1 MNVNAAA
8 PYRPAGP
15 LNIATALQPYDGPWN
30 ARLAAHLL
38 RRAGF
43 GGTPEDIARN
53 AAMPAASAVD
63 ALIHYSK
70 DNSLPGAPD
79 KLDDGYAQQRNLF
92 RAAGRAAGGID
103 DASLT
108 MQKMEVQKLR
118 QATNISM
125 LRWWTE
131 RMIKTQAPLQEKM
144 TLFWHGHFASSALQ
158 KGITPKEAVDQN
170 WLFRNNA
177 LGNVREMTHLVS
189 KDPAMLKYLDNARSN
204 KEHPNENYARE
215 LMELFTLGIGNY
227 TESDIRE
234 SARAFTGYTIL
245 GPLRGGGFYFNAKDH
260 DYGMKTFLN
269 ARGELTGDDVVEIIF
284 KQPAAP
290 RWFAKKLLNFFVYN
304 DPEPELIEAFA
315 QVLLKNDFQISP
327 SMSTLLRSN
336 VFFSDR
342 AYRSLVKSPVEF
354 VVGTHQLFDI
364 AEVTPESL
372 GALNRMGQVPFHP
385 PSVKGWDGGA
395 TWLNSQTVLA
405 RENFVNYLVTSQMM
419 TKSSN
424 WLMAGPPPSSKDAT
438 EKLIGTILHGDASP
452 ASAAKLQAYLDGGD
466 ASANAMLSGEN
477 YEERMRGAA
486 YLTMAMPAYQLN

>member
-8 PYRPAGP
+8 PFRPAGP

-30 ARLAAHLL
+30 VRLAAHLL

-43 GGTPEDIARN
+43 GGTPDDIAK
-53 AAMPAASAVD
+53 AAGLTAGTAVD
-63 ALIHYSK
+63 ALVHYSK
-70 DNSLPGAPD
+70 DNNLPGAPSQ
-79 KLDDGYAQQRNLF
+79 LDDGYAQQRELL
-92 RAAGRAAGGID
+92 RKAGRAAGGID
-103 DASLT
+103 DASLQ
-108 MQKMEVQKLR
+108 MEKKQLGKMR
-118 QATNISM
+118 QETNVSM
-125 LRWWTE
+125 VSWWTE
-131 RMIKTQAPLQEKM
+131 RMIRTQAPLQEKM

-158 KGITPKEAVDQN
+158 KGITPREAVDQN

-177 LGNVREMTHLVS
+177 LGNVREMTHMIS

-204 KEHPNENYARE
+204 KDHPNENYARE

-227 TESDIRE
+227 TEQDIRE

-245 GPLRGGGFYFNAKDH
+245 GPLRGGGFYFNGRDH
-260 DYGMKTFLN
+260 DDGMKTFLN
-269 ARGELTGDDVVEIIF
+269 ARGALTGDDVVEIIF

-290 RWFAKKLLNFFVYN
+290 RWFAQKLLNFFVYN
-304 DPEPELIEAFA
+304 DPEPELIDAFA
-315 QVLLKNDFQISP
+315 QVILKNDFQMSP
-327 SMSTLLRSN
+327 SVSTLLRSK

-342 AYRSLVKSPVEF
+342 AYRALVKSPVEF
-354 VVGTHQLFDI
+354 VVGTHQLFSIKD
-364 AEVTPESL
+364 VTPESV

-405 RENFVNYLVTSQMM
+405 RENFVNALVTSKLMM
-419 TKSSN
+419 QSSN
-424 WLMAGPPPSSKDAT
+424 WLMSGPPPGAREACD
-438 EKLIGTILHGDASP
+438 KLIGTILHGDASP
-452 ASAAKLQAYLDGGD
+452 ASATKLQAYLDGGD
-466 ASANAMLSGEN
+466 VSANAMLSGEN

>member
-1 MNVNAAA
+1 MNLNTAS
-8 PYRPAGP
+8 PYRPAGQ

-30 ARLAAHLL
+30 VRLAAHLL

-43 GGTPEDIARN
+43 GGTPEDIAR
-53 AAMPAASAVD
+53 AASAPVGGAVD
-63 ALIHYSK
+63 ALIHYPK
-70 DNSLPGAPD
+70 DSGLPGAPD
-79 KLDDGYAQQRNLF
+79 KLDDGYAEQRNLL
-92 RAAGRAAGGID
+92 RAAGRAPNGID
-103 DASLT
+103 DAGLQ
-108 MQKMEVQKLR
+108 MQKMAVQKLR
-118 QATNISM
+118 QETNISM

-131 RMIKTQAPLQEKM
+131 RMVKTNAPLQEKM

-170 WLFRNNA
+170 WLFRDNA
-177 LGNVREMTHLVS
+177 LGNVREMTHKVS

-227 TESDIRE
+227 TEQDIRE

-245 GPLRGGGFYFNAKDH
+245 GPARGGGFYFNARDH

-315 QVLLKNDFQISP
+315 QVILKNDFQMTP
-327 SMSTLLRSN
+327 SVATLLRSN
-336 VFFSDR
+336 VFFSER
-342 AYRSLVKSPVEF
+342 AYRALVKSPLEF
-354 VVGTHQLFDI
+354 VVGTHQLFGLKD
-364 AEVTPESL
+364 VSNESL
-372 GALNRMGQVPFHP
+372 GALNRMGQIPFHP

-395 TWLNSQTVLA
+395 TWLNSQTMLA
-405 RENFVNYLVTSQMM
+405 RENFTNYLVTSQMM
-419 TKSSN
+419 TKGSN
-424 WLMAGPPPSSKDAT
+424 WLMDGPPPSARDAT
-438 EKLIGTILHGDASP
+438 QKLIGTILHGDASP
-452 ASAAKLQAYLDGGD
+452 ASAAKVQAYLDGSE
-466 ASANAMLSGEN
+466 ASANGTLSGEN